1 MASLCRDTRRFPL
14 NLMRFCLPRL
24 RILLAAFCLMGP
36 FVCNWRAMLP
46 AKDVEA
52 RLVAPG
58 LLHEKAWRRIMDRN
72 SGTMRALLGG
82 TAAALCL
89 ASTLLVAACAA
100 KEPYDFPVM
109 RLTSAPAT
117 TASTQPSQ

>member
-1 MASLCRDTRRFPL
+1 
-14 NLMRFCLPRL
+14 
-24 RILLAAFCLMGP
+24 
-36 FVCNWRAMLP
+36 
-46 AKDVEA
+46 
-52 RLVAPG
+52 
-58 LLHEKAWRRIMDRN
+58 MDRN